1 MLNLFQHPGV
11 DPRHRLGQALN
22 RVQGDVVLTV
32 GGLSWVL
39 IMFESLTEKLQN
51 VFSRLRSRGV
61 LTEADVSEAL
71 REVRLVLL
79 EADVNY
85 KVVKDFVA
93 KVKERAIGEEIL
105 KGLNPVQQVIKI
117 VNDELV
123 ALLGGEAVKLKI
135 SDRPPT
141 VIMVAGLHGAGKTT
155 QVAKLAF
162 MLKKNGKKPLLVA
175 GDVYRPAAIKQL
187 KTLGE
192 QIGVDVFEIGDKQD
206 AVAVG
211 KAAMNHA
218 RTHGNDHVLIDVA
231 GRLHIDEEMMDELKR
246 LRAAIEV
253 TEVLL
258 VVDAMT
264 GQDAVNVAQQFNE
277 ALEIDGVVM
286 TKMDSDAR
294 GGAALSVRAV
304 TGKPIKFI
312 GTSEKMDGLEPFYP
326 DRMASRILGMGDV
339 LGLIEKAQGAVD
351 EEQALAMERKF
362 RENTFDLND
371 YLEQLQRMRK
381 MGPLDQI
388 LGMIPGLGN
397 VKGLKDAKI
406 DDGQFT
412 RAEAILRSMTNDERS
427 DPSILNG
434 SRRRRIAT
442 GSGTSV
448 QDVNELVNQFREM
461 KKMLRAMTGFEE
473 GGKPKRMPNF
483 PFMR

>member
-1 MLNLFQHPGV
+1 
-11 DPRHRLGQALN
+11 
-22 RVQGDVVLTV
+22 
-32 GGLSWVL
+32 
-39 IMFESLTEKLQN
+39 MFESLSEKLQN
-51 VFSRLRSRGV
+51 VFQKLRSRGG
-61 LTEADVSEAL
+61 LTEQEVNDAL

-93 KVKERAIGEEIL
+93 KVKERAIGEDIL
-105 KGLNPVQQVIKI
+105 KGLNPAQQVIKI
-117 VNDELV
+117 VHEGLLG
-123 ALLGGEAVKLKI
+123 LLGGEQVKLKI
-135 SDRPPT
+135 AERPPNVT
-141 VIMVAGLHGAGKTT
+141 MVAGLHGAGKTT
-155 QVAKLAF
+155 NIAKLAN
-162 MLKKNGKKPLLVA
+162 MLKKQGKKPLLVA

-187 KTLGE
+187 RTLGE
-192 QIGVDVFEIGDKQD
+192 QISVDVFDIGDKQD
-206 AVAVG
+206 AVAVA
-211 KAAMNHA
+211 KAALSYAKANA
-218 RTHGNDHVLIDVA
+218 NDYVLIDVA

-246 LRAAIEV
+246 LRSSIDV

-264 GQDAVNVAQQFNE
+264 GQDAVNLAQQFNE
-277 ALEIDGVVM
+277 ALEIDGVIM

-294 GGAALSVRAV
+294 GGAALSVKAV

-339 LGLIEKAQGAVD
+339 LSLVEKAQGAFN
-351 EEQALAMERKF
+351 EEQALEMEKKF
-362 RENTFDLND
+362 RENRFDLND
-371 YLEQLQRMRK
+371 YLAQLRQMRK

-406 DDGQFT
+406 DDREFN
-412 RAEAILRSMTNDERS
+412 RVEAILCSMTNDERG

-434 SRRRRIAT
+434 GRRRRIAA

-448 QDVNELVNQFREM
+448 QDVNRLIKQFEEM
-461 KKMLRAMTGFEE
+461 KKMLRVMSGAE
-473 GGKPKRMPNF
+473 GGGKRHKKMPDF
-483 PFMR
+483 PFTR